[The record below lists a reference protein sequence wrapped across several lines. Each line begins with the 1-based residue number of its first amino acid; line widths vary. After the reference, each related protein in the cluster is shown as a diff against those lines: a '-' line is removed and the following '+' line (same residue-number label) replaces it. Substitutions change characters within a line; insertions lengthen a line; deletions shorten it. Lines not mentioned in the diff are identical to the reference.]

1 MTKKAEKA
9 KDTNKTADD
18 SPKSE
23 ATQPNITSR
32 PILVENKS
40 SDQDDPIM
48 ASKPDAEPT
57 AKIHSSGKVVI
68 KPLADSDVNQ
78 DTEVKNDT
86 DDSKETEKN
95 DQTDA
100 NTTSATEAS
109 EPEIS
114 EEKEDSKTP
123 ELDDSDQP
131 NTDDP
136 KENTDK
142 KESSETIDNED
153 IGLVDELAKQA
164 ADKKQQDEV
173 NKEMDAKRDKIDE
186 LAAVGTYNL
195 PISHI
200 THRGF
205 RTFITV
211 LVILI
216 ILAAVGLNFALD
228 ANLLDIG
235 IKPLTDIL

>member
-9 KDTNKTADD
+9 KNTDKTTDD
-18 SPKSE
+18 SSNSG
-23 ATQPNITSR
+23 AAQPSITSR

-40 SDQDDPIM
+40 SDQDDPIV
-48 ASKPDAEPT
+48 ASKSDAEPT

-78 DTEVKNDT
+78 DAEVKNET
-86 DDSKETEKN
+86 DDSKETKKN

-100 NTTSATEAS
+100 EGPLTADVSELENYEEDNKETEDETKDQNS
-109 EPEIS
+109 KDKSNDKTES
-114 EEKEDSKTP
+114 EES
-123 ELDDSDQP
+123 
-131 NTDDP
+131 
-136 KENTDK
+136 
-142 KESSETIDNED
+142 IDNED

-164 ADKKQQDEV
+164 ADKKQQDEA
-173 NKEMDAKRDKIDE
+173 NKEMDAKRDKINE

-211 LVILI
+211 LIILV

-235 IKPLTDIL
+235 INPLTDIL